1 MKEVTIMI
9 TFLIL
14 FLLVLIIAIVTIVEC
29 GVILGVGI
37 LLFGDIFICIL
48 ILMKIFKKKKK

>member
-1 MKEVTIMI
+1 MI